1 MKLTYITP
9 ASRVINLA
17 PMQMLA
23 ASDHNSV
30 NIVDDNSKAIN
41 PSNSFSN
48 EKSWNSQIWSNIEK

>member
-9 ASRVINLA
+9 VSRVINLA

-23 ASDHNSV
+23 ASNTNSV
-30 NIVDDNSKAIN
+30 NIVNDESKAIN
-41 PSNSFSN
+41 PNASFSN

>member
-23 ASDHNSV
+23 ASDGTV
-30 NIVDDNSKAIN
+30 NIVNDESQAIDPSK
-41 PSNSFSN
+41 SFSN
-48 EKSWNSQIWSNIEK
+48 EKGWKSESWSTDED

>member
-9 ASRVINLA
+9 ASRVINLV

-23 ASDHNSV
+23 ASTNSV
-30 NIVDDNSKAIN
+30 NIVDDDSKAIN
-41 PSNSFSN
+41 PNASFSN